1 MKNYF
6 KFQPHVPIRLPCYD
20 FIKIINH
27 NLILKILNII
37 KKKNFKIYLK
47 LIIF

>member
-20 FIKIINH
+20 FIKIINY
-27 NLILKILNII
+27 NLILKILAII
-37 KKKNFKIYLK
+37 KKTKFIKYI
-47 LIIF
+47 